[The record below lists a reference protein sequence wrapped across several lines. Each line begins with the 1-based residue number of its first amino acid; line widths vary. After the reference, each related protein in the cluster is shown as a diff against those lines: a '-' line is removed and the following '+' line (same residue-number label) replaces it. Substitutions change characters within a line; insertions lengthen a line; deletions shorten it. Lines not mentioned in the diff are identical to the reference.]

1 MFTTLKL
8 SLITILFA
16 SIANAQVPDAKAD
29 QYVRFKTRITNG
41 GFENGTT
48 QWTASGGSFTA
59 STTSG
64 DMRSGLRGGVFDAS
78 AASQTL
84 TSAANTMSA
93 GNNIV
98 SCWFKTTASD
108 YEFAAYDGTNKLVTQ
123 TIPPTSAFQK
133 ITLNVAMSAAG
144 QLRARITSASNA
156 AALYIDD
163 CFSGEADNLSQGSI
177 QTDWVSYTPTYTG
190 FGTVSTSN
198 MFWRRIGDN
207 IELSGSFVSGTS
219 TATEARVSLPSG
231 LISSSTAKI
240 PNLIV
245 AGTWGVDSTS
255 ITSYKSVL
263 VEPSVSYV
271 TFSLQNGSTN
281 DLTKQNGSGIISSGN
296 KLSLKASFP
305 IEGWANMLAFN
316 PSDLPVWASVDA
328 TATSGLASTA
338 SATYTNVD
346 DANFASKT
354 YKGQAIAPSGAN
366 QFALRVSRFPI
377 GSYYFIINAQV
388 TSNGASNPCGV
399 RLYDG
404 TNTIIEN
411 GPAFAG
417 SAIAGDHIAGFGGVY
432 NNTTNRTDVTFNVQ
446 FKSGGASSCYIGSQY
461 GNVSIT
467 MIPLS
472 YGVQTPMLLGGFI
485 TGGASAY
492 RIEAAEVSSTGTVS
506 SELGDWI
513 NGNCSNTSSVY
524 TCTLTS
530 LYFSETPKC
539 IATITGTSAGEIT
552 VSPAS
557 STSVVVRTFSSV
569 GTASDRAFTLKCLGA
584 K

>member
-93 GNNIV
+93 GSNIV

-123 TIPPTSAFQK
+123 TIPPTSVFQK

-163 CFSGEADNLSQGSI
+163 CFSGEADNISYGGIS
-177 QTDWVSYTPTYTG
+177 TDWVSYTPTYTG

-198 MFWRRIGDN
+198 ILWRRVGDVLE
-207 IELSGSFVSGTS
+207 ISGSFVSGTS

-231 LISSSTAKI
+231 LTSAGTAKI
-240 PNLIV
+240 PNLMI

-263 VEPSVSYV
+263 IEPSVSYV

-296 KLSLKASFP
+296 KLSLKASIP
-305 IEGWANMLAFN
+305 IEGWGNVMSFN
-316 PSDLPVWASVDA
+316 PADGPIWAAVDA
-328 TATSGLASTA
+328 TATSSLASTS

-366 QFALRVSRFPI
+366 QFALRVPKFPI
-377 GSYYFIINAQV
+377 GAYYFVINSQV
-388 TSNGASNPCGV
+388 VSNGSSNPCGI

-404 TNTIIEN
+404 TNTIVEN
-411 GPAFAG
+411 GSTFAG
-417 SAIAGDHIAGFGGVY
+417 SAIAGDHIGTFGGVY
-432 NNTTNRTDVTFNVQ
+432 VNTSDRTDVTFNVQ

-467 MIPLS
+467 MIPLALG
-472 YGVQTPMLLGGFI
+472 YPMPVVIGGI
-485 TGGASAY
+485 SSSATNAERLERAKINCDASSSIASQSGSW
-492 RIEAAEVSSTGTVS
+492 VSTVGNRSGTSCAV
-506 SELGDWI
+506 
-513 NGNCSNTSSVY
+513 
-524 TCTLTS
+524 TLTS
-530 LYFSETPKC
+530 NYYSASPTCMVSLNSTTPN
-539 IATITGTSAGEIT
+539 A
-552 VSPAS
+552 VSVAVAS
-557 STSVVVRTFSSV
+557 STSVTIYGPSADYDMELMCMGPRP
-569 GTASDRAFTLKCLGA
+569 
-584 K
+584 